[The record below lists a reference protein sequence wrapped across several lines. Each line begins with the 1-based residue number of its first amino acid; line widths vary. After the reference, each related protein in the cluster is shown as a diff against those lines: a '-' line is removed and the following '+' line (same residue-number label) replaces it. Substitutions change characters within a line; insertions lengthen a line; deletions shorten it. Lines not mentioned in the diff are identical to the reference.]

1 MNDRPAPIAIGGLG
15 GSGTRVVASSLRA
28 TGYFMGKDLNGA
40 EDNLWFTLLF
50 KRPEILRLPQEELR
64 EWMRIFTDRLQ
75 GTLVIDGDLERRV
88 LTLANTPRPQHSAGW
103 LNARADTFLSG
114 VGQSWARPWG
124 WKEPNTHLLAG
135 PFLEALPDL
144 RYVHVTRNGLDMAY
158 ADNQKQAQLWGPILL
173 GDPYEASPRYHL
185 RYWRHATQAAL
196 ELARRFDG
204 RVLLVN
210 YDRLCS
216 DPRNGI
222 ESLFRFTGLEQ
233 VESQDLEMVVES
245 ISPPASAGRWRAQN
259 IDDLDDCDVEFA
271 LSLDS
276 ARNQSP

>member
-1 MNDRPAPIAIGGLG
+1 MNHRPAPIAIGGLG

-28 TGYFMGKDLNGA
+28 AGYFMGKDLNGA

-50 KRPEILRLPQEELR
+50 KRPEILRLTRVELR
-64 EWMRIFTDRLQ
+64 EWMGFFTDRLQ
-75 GTLVIDGDLERRV
+75 GSLTIDEDIERRIR
-88 LTLANTPRPQHSAGW
+88 TLANTPRPQHSAEW

-124 WKEPNTHLLAG
+124 WKEPNTHVLAG
-135 PFLEALPDL
+135 PFLEALPEL

-173 GDPYEASPRYHL
+173 GDPYEKSPRYHL

-210 YDRLCS
+210 YDTLCG
-216 DPRNGI
+216 DPRSGV
-222 ESLFRFTGLEQ
+222 ESLFCFSGLEE
-233 VESQDLEMVVES
+233 VESHDLDAIVEP
-245 ISPPASAGRWRAQN
+245 ISLPASAGRWRGQD
-259 IDDLDDCDVEFA
+259 IGDLDERDVEFA
-271 LSLDS
+271 LNLDS
-276 ARNQSP
+276 AGNQIP